1 MTRNLQIAYQ
11 IAPMTNAD
19 VPGIM
24 EIQAEC
30 HLSPWSADS
39 YLTALRSPDFILYTA
54 KINKNLIGFIA
65 ARLITGGQL
74 CELLNIGL
82 IPAQQN
88 KKIGEGLIYQLFSK
102 IESKADR
109 ISLEVREGNGRAIGF
124 YKKYGFKPVGLR
136 KNYYSN
142 PAENALLMEKMLN

>member
-1 MTRNLQIAYQ
+1 MIHNPQ
-11 IAPMTNAD
+11 IAPMVKED
-19 VPGIM
+19 VPGVM

-54 KINKNLIGFIA
+54 KINKNLVGFMA
-65 ARLITGGQL
+65 ARLITSGCL
-74 CELLNIGL
+74 CELLNIGV
-82 IPAQQN
+82 IPPKQN
-88 KKIGEGLIYQLFSK
+88 QKIGEGLVFQLFTT

-109 ISLEVREGNGRAIGF
+109 ISLEVREGNSQAIGF
-124 YKKYGFKPVGLR
+124 YKKYGFNPVGLR
-136 KNYYSN
+136 KNYYSD